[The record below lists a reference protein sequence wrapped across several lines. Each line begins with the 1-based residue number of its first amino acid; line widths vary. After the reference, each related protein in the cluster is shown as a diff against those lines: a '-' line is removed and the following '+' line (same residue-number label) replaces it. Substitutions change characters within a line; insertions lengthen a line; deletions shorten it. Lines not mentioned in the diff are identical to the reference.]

1 MKVLIQRVTEASV
14 TIRETGDI
22 RSIGKG
28 MVVFLGV
35 GYEDSDEDIE
45 YLCKKISALRI
56 FDDSEGIMNLAI
68 GDIEGGELLVVSQF
82 TLMADTSRGN
92 RPGYSKAARGEVSQ
106 PLYESFVKQIRHK
119 SGCRVVT
126 GVFGADMLVQI
137 HNDGPVTILID
148 SKQK

>member
-1 MKVLIQRVTEASV
+1 MKALIQRVTEASV

-126 GVFGADMLVQI
+126 GVF
-137 HNDGPVTILID
+137 
-148 SKQK
+148 

>member
-1 MKVLIQRVTEASV
+1 MKALIQRVTEASV

-119 SGCRVVT
+119 SGRRVVT

>member
-1 MKVLIQRVTEASV
+1 
-14 TIRETGDI
+14 
-22 RSIGKG
+22 
-28 MVVFLGV
+28 
-35 GYEDSDEDIE
+35 
-45 YLCKKISALRI
+45 
-56 FDDSEGIMNLAI
+56 MNLAV

-106 PLYESFVKQIRHK
+106 PLYESFVKQIRQK
-119 SGCRVVT
+119 SGCRVAT
-126 GVFGADMLVQI
+126 GMFGADMLVQI

>member
-1 MKVLIQRVTEASV
+1 MKALIQRVAEASV

-56 FDDSEGIMNLAI
+56 FDDSEGVMNLAV

-106 PLYESFVKQIRHK
+106 PLYESFVKQIRQK
-119 SGCRVVT
+119 SGCRVAT
-126 GVFGADMLVQI
+126 GMFGADMLVQI